1 MELSQIDANRLSQIK
16 LKISH
21 KGPGLVVTKW
31 GARLVYEQDIEDL
44 KQNILGSSSCS
55 ITPFED
61 NLDDLVKDTKTRQSC
76 DDFDG
81 DGVGPSGE
89 GTSNE
94 VDTAKVDWEFM
105 QPRTG

>member
-1 MELSQIDANRLSQIK
+1 M
-16 LKISH
+16 
-21 KGPGLVVTKW
+21 VMKW

-44 KQNILGSSSCS
+44 KQNILGSSSCN

-61 NLDDLVKDTKTRQSC
+61 NLDDSVKDTKTRQSC

-89 GTSNE
+89 GTFNE
-94 VDTAKVDWEFM
+94 VDTTKVDWEFM
-105 QPRTG
+105 QPRIRVTLIVRKRNPSDNGSIELMTLQG